1 MKTNKY
7 PNQTKFNIVLES
19 ITKNNVVQV
28 AREYGVTHGMVSSW
42 KKQIL
47 ENGHQIFE
55 NSVGKEVSNLNN
67 KIKDLE
73 RMLGKKEVELNL
85 LKNFSDFYQS
95 KNMT

>member
-1 MKTNKY
+1 MLVRASLSGWVGDLS
-7 PNQTKFNIVLES
+7 FS
-19 ITKNNVVQV
+19 C
-28 AREYGVTHGMVSSW
+28 W